1 MGDFMA
7 NYGIILTY
15 ILIVAA
21 TIAAIVFPIK
31 HLISHPKKAKQVGIG
46 LGTLLVVYIIAI
58 LIASDEV
65 TEHFMKFDVTE
76 SQSRQVGAG
85 LIVFYVLAAGAI
97 LTVLYTE
104 VSKMINK

>member
-1 MGDFMA
+1 MA

-15 ILIVAA
+15 ILIAA
-21 TIAAIVFPIK
+21 AAITAIAFPIK

-46 LGTLLVVYIIAI
+46 LGTLLIIYIIAL

-65 TEHFMKFDVTE
+65 TDHFMKFDVTE

-85 LIVFYVLAAGAI
+85 LIVFYVLAVGAI
-97 LTVLYTE
+97 LTTLYTE
-104 VSKMINK
+104 VSKMLNK

>member
-15 ILIVAA
+15 ILIAA
-21 TIAAIVFPIK
+21 AAITAIAFPIK

-46 LGTLLVVYIIAI
+46 LGTLLIIYIIAL

-65 TEHFMKFDVTE
+65 TDHFMKFDVTE

-85 LIVFYVLAAGAI
+85 LIVFYVLAVGAI
-97 LTVLYTE
+97 LTTLYTE
-104 VSKMINK
+104 ISKMLNK

>member
-15 ILIVAA
+15 ILTAAA
-21 TIAAIVFPIK
+21 TISAIAFPIK
-31 HLISHPKKAKQVGIG
+31 HLISHPKKAKQVGITAG
-46 LGTLLVVYIIAI
+46 ALLLIYIIAL

-65 TEHFMKFDVTE
+65 TDHFMKFDVTE

-85 LIVFYVLAAGAI
+85 LIVFYVLAVGAI
-97 LTVLYTE
+97 LTTVYTE
-104 VSKMINK
+104 VSKMLNK